1 MPITARLRGAM
12 IASLAAATSCALAPA
27 GHAAGQARLPIA
39 IGDYYSDSADDC
51 GGPAAMAWDG
61 KAFLADYVYIDNIN
75 STNKVGDNQY
85 EVVSRTKT
93 KDENTTRYGYVW
105 RAKIEVVDKGQFVFN
120 QYADK
125 EQYKPEDG
133 RTYHLC
139 PK

>member
-1 MPITARLRGAM
+1 M
-12 IASLAAATSCALAPA
+12 IALLAAATCCALAPA

-61 KAFLADYVYIDNIN
+61 RAFVADYVYIDNIV
-75 STNKVGDNQY
+75 SINKIGENQY
-85 EVVSRTKT
+85 DVASRTKT
-93 KDENTTRYGYVW
+93 RDENTQQYGYLW
-105 RAKIEVVDKGQFVFN
+105 RARIEVVDKGQFVFN

-125 EQYKPEDG
+125 EKYQPADA